1 MRERGGRG
9 TTDSTA
15 ASGIPFCPASW
26 KQLENGCGMLGDR
39 ERQGER
45 AGKKKV
51 LAERA
56 NGEREREREASG
68 KTKIDAFKVFPY
80 PPLSGEGREAWKAL
94 RSCSPPPPLLS
105 PPRNRPTNGGSRKYF
120 KTFPSSSLLAISKPL
135 PSSLASLPRLFY
147 FPHLFFAVA
156 ANFSPENGRK
166 TKKFAMIYHHCRLLL
181 QRPRSARRRREKL
194 VRS

>member
-56 NGEREREREASG
+56 NGEREREREKRAARPKLMPS
-68 KTKIDAFKVFPY
+68 KFSLILLYLAK
-80 PPLSGEGREAWKAL
+80 EGRRGKPSAL
-94 RSCSPPPPLLS
+94 APLLLLFYPLRETDRPMEVQENILKLFLHPPSSQFQS
-105 PPRNRPTNGGSRKYF
+105 PFLPPSLPCLASF
-120 KTFPSSSLLAISKPL
+120 TFPIFFSQL
-135 PSSLASLPRLFY
+135 PPTFLQKTGEKQKSLP
-147 FPHLFFAVA
+147 
-156 ANFSPENGRK
+156 
-166 TKKFAMIYHHCRLLL
+166 
-181 QRPRSARRRREKL
+181 
-194 VRS
+194 

>member
-1 MRERGGRG
+1 MPLAQKRVRERGGRG

-56 NGEREREREASG
+56 NGESNRYARQR
-68 KTKIDAFKVFPY
+68 T
-80 PPLSGEGREAWKAL
+80 GELA
-94 RSCSPPPPLLS
+94 
-105 PPRNRPTNGGSRKYF
+105 NRRT
-120 KTFPSSSLLAISKPL
+120 
-135 PSSLASLPRLFY
+135 LF
-147 FPHLFFAVA
+147 V
-156 ANFSPENGRK
+156 SD
-166 TKKFAMIYHHCRLLL
+166 TI
-181 QRPRSARRRREKL
+181 
-194 VRS
+194 